1 MSSYKG
7 IEFAKGYNKPFAEF
21 KKEFEG
27 THIFKNMHPDI
38 REKELKIA
46 HKTAVNGNSS
56 RTVKKSKEG
65 KPEEPEE

>member
-1 MSSYKG
+1 MKSYKG

-46 HKTAVNGNSS
+46 HKIAINGNSS
-56 RTVKKSKEG
+56 RAKAKSKED
-65 KPEEPEE
+65 KPEESEE